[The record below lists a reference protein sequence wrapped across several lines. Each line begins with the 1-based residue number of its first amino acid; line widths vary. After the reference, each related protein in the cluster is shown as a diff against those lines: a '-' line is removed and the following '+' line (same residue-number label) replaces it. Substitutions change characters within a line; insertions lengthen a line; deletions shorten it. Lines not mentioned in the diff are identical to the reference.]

1 MKRLVLAIIATVMF
15 GFVGN
20 AQEIN
25 DDFYKRV
32 LQNSQY
38 AKTAEFQ
45 SVSELSKED
54 VISFEKISEKL
65 KNQTERK
72 SFKFNILLKNQNVNC
87 FVFLLDDGFTTL
99 SLIEGSDLI
108 QSRIIETKIDKNYN
122 FETSYANSTT
132 SKRQSCSKGAA
143 QVQAAGASIAFAGF
157 FGCVACPFVGG
168 AIGLLGTI
176 GAALCP

>member
-99 SLIEGSDLI
+99 S
-108 QSRIIETKIDKNYN
+108 
-122 FETSYANSTT
+122 
-132 SKRQSCSKGAA
+132 
-143 QVQAAGASIAFAGF
+143 
-157 FGCVACPFVGG
+157 
-168 AIGLLGTI
+168 
-176 GAALCP
+176 